1 VLEPLM
7 RTHARRRDAR
17 GLSLIE
23 LMVGTAIGLIVA
35 AAAASVVSAH
45 LRNSRRVQ
53 LEARLTQDLRSAADL
68 VARDLRRAGYWAA
81 SASGVRSSDAAVS
94 PIVNPYGLELP
105 TADTVR
111 LSFDRSAAADAA
123 VGDDERFGF
132 RLRNGAVEMQLGAG
146 NWQALTDAGTLVVT
160 AFTVVPRLDEISLA
174 GFCERPCPAAS
185 ATCPPR
191 QQVRSFALTLT
202 ARSATDAALTRS
214 LHSSVRTRND
224 AVVGSCAG

>member
-1 VLEPLM
+1 M
-7 RTHARRRDAR
+7 RTHARRSGAR
-17 GLSLIE
+17 GLSMIE

-45 LRNSRRVQ
+45 LRESRRVQ

-68 VARDLRRAGYWAA
+68 VARDLRRAGYWAV
-81 SASGVRSSDAAVS
+81 SASGVRGSDGTAW
-94 PIVNPYGLELP
+94 PIANPYGPEIAG
-105 TADTVR
+105 TAASDSVR
-111 LSFDRSAAADAA
+111 LSFDRGAGAGAA

-132 RLRNGAVEMQLGAG
+132 RLRNGAIEMQLGAA

-160 AFTVVPRLDEISLA
+160 AFTVVPRIDEVSLA
-174 GFCERPCPAAS
+174 GFCERPCPVAS

-202 ARSATDAALTRS
+202 ARSATDTALTRT

>member
-1 VLEPLM
+1 M
-7 RTHARRRDAR
+7 RAPRTRHAAR
-17 GLSLIE
+17 GVTLIE

-35 AAAASVVSAH
+35 AAAASVVSGH
-45 LRNSRRVQ
+45 LRDSRRVQ
-53 LEARLTQDLRSAADL
+53 LEARLTQDLRAAADL

-81 SASGVRSSDAAVS
+81 SASGVRGNDGAVS
-94 PIVNPYGLELP
+94 PVANPYGP
-105 TADTVR
+105 DIAGGTATATDAIR
-111 LSFDRSAAADAA
+111 LSFDRYAAAAAA

-132 RLRNGAVEMQLGAG
+132 RLRGGAVEMQLGAA

-160 AFTVVPRLDEISLA
+160 AFTVVPRVDEVSLA

-191 QQVRSFALTLT
+191 QQVRSFALTLA
-202 ARSATDAALTRS
+202 ARSTADAALTRTLS
-214 LHSSVRTRND
+214 SSVRTRND